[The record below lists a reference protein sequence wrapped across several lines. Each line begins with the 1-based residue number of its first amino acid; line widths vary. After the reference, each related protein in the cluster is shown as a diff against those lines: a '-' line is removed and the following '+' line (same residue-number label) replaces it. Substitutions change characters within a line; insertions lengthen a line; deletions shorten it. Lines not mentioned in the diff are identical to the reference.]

1 MNNKL
6 TSDRNKFFS
15 YLLKCPKKL
24 NDPTCPL
31 CKYRNLTTREK
42 FKFAE
47 IIPLNQMMEYLM
59 KHNECKRELN
69 ENEPNTE

>member
-6 TSDRNKFFS
+6 TSDRNKIFT
-15 YLLKCPKKL
+15 YLLNCPKNL

-31 CKYRNLTTREK
+31 CKYRKLTTREK

-47 IIPLNQMMEYLM
+47 IIPIDDMMEYLM
-59 KHNECKRELN
+59 EHNKCRREY
-69 ENEPNTE
+69 EK